1 MRFKRRV
8 STMIAGILLVLMAI
22 GCDAPADSAGVA
34 TIEQTFVDATVVESS
49 EAEDAEQGLVAEEA
63 ASAASS
69 ESAFGEVGEVDD
81 PFAAIGP
88 AFSGLGFQTHSS
100 ACDPFE
106 DEYGTCL

>member
-1 MRFKRRV
+1 
-8 STMIAGILLVLMAI
+8 MIAGILLILMAI

-34 TIEQTFVDATVVESS
+34 TIEQTFVDTPAVESS
-49 EAEDAEQGLVAEEA
+49 EAEDAELGVVAEEA
-63 ASAASS
+63 ASAASAAG
-69 ESAFGEVGEVDD
+69 AFGEIGEVDD

-100 ACDPFE
+100 DCDPFE